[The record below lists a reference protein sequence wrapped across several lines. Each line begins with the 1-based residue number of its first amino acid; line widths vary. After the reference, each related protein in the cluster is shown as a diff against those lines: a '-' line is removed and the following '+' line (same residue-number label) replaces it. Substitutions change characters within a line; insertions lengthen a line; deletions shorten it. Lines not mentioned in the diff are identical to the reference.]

1 MHAIRAEDRRSA
13 WKSWRKRLLLLSPAR
28 AHEQVRG
35 SLTGHCSIDSLKNLC
50 SSSTRSDQRLSAV
63 QTAPLRGADPGAPI
77 DVVYLWVD
85 GNDSSWRL
93 KRQAALEQMPLDSGA
108 AMARYSNVEGRFRDN
123 HELRYSLR
131 ALEQFFP
138 QHGHIYIVT
147 DAQAPDWLQPSA
159 RLTLVDHRELMPE
172 ASLPTF
178 DSGHIESW
186 IHHIPGLSE
195 RYFYFNDDIFLGA
208 PLNPA
213 DWFTPDGFYL
223 SWSDEPPVTDEAMR
237 LDAPSL
243 ENACRMSIGWLR
255 SKTGAARSDDVL
267 AAGRRPDP
275 LYQNTFR
282 TFAHSPRPM
291 RRSLMLELEDTVPE
305 LFAGVRSTVFR
316 SWDKPTI
323 VSDFVLRWALAHG
336 LAQMRDYRHRHVST
350 GDADQ
355 QVQLQAL
362 AAEFGA
368 LDFFCINDTT
378 DDAHPDDPRLLKVQ
392 SVLQA
397 MLPLASTFEQTL
409 GEGQCQPAGLAQQ
422 LQRVRATGTP
432 DIQQGGHTSAVRHD
446 LVSVPR
452 RRA

>member
-1 MHAIRAEDRRSA
+1 M
-13 WKSWRKRLLLLSPAR
+13 KNFSPSS
-28 AHEQVRG
+28 VR
-35 SLTGHCSIDSLKNLC
+35 
-50 SSSTRSDQRLSAV
+50 
-63 QTAPLRGADPGAPI
+63 TAPQVSAAPTPASSQHLCDDPI

-85 GNDSSWRL
+85 GNDSSWRA
-93 KRQAALEQMPLDSGA
+93 KREAALAQLPRDTGA

-138 QHGHIYIVT
+138 EHGHVYIVT
-147 DAQAPDWLQPSA
+147 DAQAPDWLRPSD

-195 RYFYFNDDIFLGA
+195 RYFYFNDDVFLGA

-213 DWFTPDGFYL
+213 DWFTPEGFYL
-223 SWSDEPPVTDEAMR
+223 TWSDEPLVTDEAMR
-237 LDAPSL
+237 MDATSL
-243 ENACRMSIGWLR
+243 ENACRLSIEWLR
-255 SKTGAARSDDVL
+255 AQAGAAL
-267 AAGRRPDP
+267 AGQALPPSRQQDP
-275 LYQNTFR
+275 LYQSTFR

-291 RRSLMLELEDTVPE
+291 RRSLMRELELTAPE
-305 LFAGVRSTVFR
+305 LFEGVRSTVFR

-336 LAQMRDYRHRHVST
+336 LAQMRTYRHRHVST

-355 QVQLQAL
+355 QAQLQCL
-362 AAEFGA
+362 LAEFGS

-378 DDAHPDDPRLLKVQ
+378 DDAHAEDPRLLQVQ

-397 MLPLASTFEQTL
+397 MLPQASGFEQSGSGATESSEAL
-409 GEGQCQPAGLAQQ
+409 TAHAAEIHQGAQAPAAHQS
-422 LQRVRATGTP
+422 P
-432 DIQQGGHTSAVRHD
+432 
-446 LVSVPR
+446 VSGSR

>member
-1 MHAIRAEDRRSA
+1 
-13 WKSWRKRLLLLSPAR
+13 
-28 AHEQVRG
+28 
-35 SLTGHCSIDSLKNLC
+35 LKNFRP
-50 SSSTRSDQRLSAV
+50 START
-63 QTAPLRGADPGAPI
+63 TAQVHAEPAQAGFPHLKDEPI

-85 GNDSSWRL
+85 GNDSSWRA
-93 KRQAALEQMPLDSGA
+93 KRQAALALLPRDTGA

-131 ALEQFFP
+131 ALEKFFP
-138 QHGHIYIVT
+138 QHGHVYIVT
-147 DAQAPDWLQPSA
+147 DAQAPDWLRPSD

-172 ASLPTF
+172 SSLPTF

-195 RYFYFNDDIFLGA
+195 RYFYFNDDVFLGA

-223 SWSDEPPVTDEAMR
+223 TWSDEQHVTDEAMR
-237 LDAPSL
+237 MDATSL
-243 ENACRMSIGWLR
+243 ENACRLSIEWLR
-255 SKTGAARSDDVL
+255 AQ
-267 AAGRRPDP
+267 DP
-275 LYQNTFR
+275 LYQSTFR

-291 RRSLMLELEDTVPE
+291 RRALLQELEGAAPE

-336 LAQMRDYRHRHVST
+336 LAQLRTYRHRHVST

-378 DDAHPDDPRLLKVQ
+378 DDAHPQDPRLRQVQ

-397 MLPLASTFEQTL
+397 MLPEASGFEQ
-409 GEGQCQPAGLAQQ
+409 AQG
-422 LQRVRATGTP
+422 VGVS
-432 DIQQGGHTSAVRHD
+432 GSAVLTEAAEIHQGAQAAAAHQSP
-446 LVSVPR
+446 VSGSR